1 MDSQAIPL
9 AKIAALVEGDVEG
22 DAGVAIWGPGVL
34 ESAEAGQIVFVER
47 PELLPAGEQS
57 KASALI
63 VSPQARTQAKPII
76 VTEDPRRAFQKV
88 LEFFAPE
95 PRVYPGVH
103 PTAVVGHNVT
113 MGEGVSIGAH
123 AVVEDHAVLKAGVKV
138 FPLAYV
144 GHEAEIGEDT
154 LIYPQ
159 CFIGERVIIGAR
171 CIIHA
176 GAMLGCDGF
185 GFLQTPQGHRKIPQI
200 GTVIVGDDVEVGACS
215 TIDRATVAATRIGRG
230 TKIDDH
236 VHVAHNC
243 VIGENCLMCGQV
255 GIAGST
261 TIGNNVI
268 MGGQAGVNDHVTIG
282 DNVMIGAATD
292 VLGDIPEPGVY
303 SGYGARPHQTQLRIQ
318 AAAVRVP
325 DLLRKV
331 RALEKRLEELESRS
345 AEQ

>member
-1 MDSQAIPL
+1 VDIQAIPL
-9 AKIAALVEGDVEG
+9 AKLAALIDGSVEGDT
-22 DAGVAIWGPGVL
+22 GVSIFGPGVL

-47 PELLPAGEQS
+47 PELLSAGEQS
-57 KASALI
+57 KAAALI
-63 VSPQARTQAKPII
+63 VPPAARTSAKPII
-76 VTEDPRRAFQKV
+76 VTEDPRLAFQKV

-113 MGEGVSIGAH
+113 LGEGVSVGAH
-123 AVVEDHAVLKAGVKV
+123 AVVEDGAVLRDGVLI
-138 FPLAYV
+138 FPLAYI
-144 GHEAEIGEDT
+144 GHDVEIGEGT
-154 LIYPQ
+154 RVYPQ
-159 CFIGERVIIGAR
+159 AYVGERVIIGAR
-171 CIIHA
+171 CMIHA

-185 GFLQTPQGHRKIPQI
+185 GFLQTAQGHRKIPQI
-200 GTVIVGDDVEVGACS
+200 GTVILGDEVEVGACA
-215 TIDRATVAATRIGRG
+215 TVDRATVSATRIGRG

-243 VIGENCLMCGQV
+243 VIGEDCLLCGQV

-261 TIGNNVI
+261 TIGNNVM
-268 MGGQAGVNDHVTIG
+268 MGGQAGVNDHVHIA
-282 DNVMIGAATD
+282 DNVIIGAASD
-292 VLGDIPEPGVY
+292 VLGDITEPGIY

-331 RALEKRLEELESRS
+331 RALEKRLEELEGRLSS
-345 AEQ
+345 E